1 MTTQLEHCEIL
12 PPPAEVTHELTLP
25 LTFFD
30 VPWLCFH
37 PIQRLLFYEFPY
49 SKAYFL
55 ETIVPNLK
63 DSLSLTLKHYIPLA
77 SNILY
82 PASNEKPFL
91 RHVVGDS
98 LSLTIAESNEDFDS
112 LIANYARDADQ
123 FYPFVP
129 QLPPPKEEPE
139 YKTFPVFCVQV
150 TFFPSHGVCIGFTNH
165 HAIGDASSIVGFIK
179 AWASI
184 SKFRGDSQLIDA
196 KSLPLFDRYVIKD
209 PRGVGDLYWDQL
221 KNLSLQFPPS
231 HLPINKVRAT
241 YILHQADIKKLKD
254 SVLARKPD
262 LVQPSSFVVTIAYVW
277 TCLVKSGPASGE
289 EVDADELEYFGFAVD
304 CRARLNPPVPASYF
318 GNCLGA
324 LIVKIKHK
332 ELMAN
337 EGFFIAAEAI
347 AEIIRMKV
355 NKDEMVK
362 VAENLLGDF
371 HEVIGK
377 RILSVAGSPKFD
389 LYDADYGWGR
399 PKKLEA
405 VSIDGDGSMSLC
417 KSRDSEGS
425 LEIGLSLPKKK
436 MDAFAAIFASGLGI
450 LSKEVFYSD

>member
-12 PPPAEVTHELTLP
+12 PAPGEVTHELTLP

-30 VPWLCFH
+30 IPWLYFH
-37 PIQRLLFYEFPY
+37 PIQRLLFYEFPF
-49 SKAYFL
+49 SKTYFL

-63 DSLSLTLKHYIPLA
+63 DSLSFTLKHYIPLA
-77 SNILY
+77 SNIVY
-82 PASNEKPFL
+82 PASNEKPFF
-91 RHVVGDS
+91 RHVMGDS
-98 LSLTIAESNEDFDS
+98 LSVTIAESNENFDY

-129 QLPPPKEEPE
+129 QLPPPKEEPG
-139 YKTFPVFCVQV
+139 YKTFPVFCLQV
-150 TFFPSHGVCIGFTNH
+150 TLFPNHGVCIGFTNH
-165 HAIGDASSIVGFIK
+165 HCVGDASSIVGFIK

-184 SKFRGDSQLIDA
+184 SKFGGDSQLIDA
-196 KSLPLFDRYVIKD
+196 KSLPLFDRHVVKD
-209 PRGVGDLYWDQL
+209 PRGIGDLYWNQL
-221 KNLSLQFPPS
+221 KNLSLQFPS
-231 HLPINKVRAT
+231 LHLPTNKVRAT
-241 YILHQADIKKLKD
+241 YILHQADIEKLKY

-262 LVQPSSFVVTIAYVW
+262 LVQPSSFVVTTAYVW
-277 TCLVKSGPASGE
+277 TCLVKSWQASGK

-304 CRARLNPPVPASYF
+304 CRGRMNPPVPARYF

-324 LIVKIKHK
+324 LIVKIKHQ

-355 NKDEMVK
+355 NNKDEIVK
-362 VAENLLGDF
+362 VAENLLEDF
-371 HEVIGK
+371 SGIIGK

-389 LYDADYGWGR
+389 LYDTDYGWGR

-405 VSIDGDGSMSLC
+405 VSIDGSGSMSLC
-417 KSRDSEGS
+417 KSRDTEGS
-425 LEIGLSLPKKK
+425 LEIGLSLPKKE
-436 MDAFAAIFASGLGI
+436 MDAFAAIFASGLGT
-450 LSKEVFYSD
+450 LSKEVI